1 MDWYADGPNFRF
13 TTSLMK
19 DNAHP
24 SSRPV
29 HARVVVV
36 EDDVELR
43 DAILIPG
50 LAEFGFEACGV
61 ASAEALYRHILGNA
75 CDLVVLDVGLPNE
88 DGFSA
93 AAHLRTA
100 LGMKVGIVMLTGR
113 VGGEDRV
120 RGLEG
125 GADAYLAKPVEVEV
139 LAATLHSLIRRMRSG
154 GTSALA
160 GGASS
165 NEPVWRLESD
175 GWCVR
180 SPSGKSV
187 ALTLAERRILSR
199 LVANAGEPVQR
210 EALIADLTDDVDNFD
225 PHRLEMIVHR
235 LRRKV
240 EDRSGEILP
249 LRAVRGAGYAFSAV
263 G

>member
-1 MDWYADGPNFRF
+1 M
-13 TTSLMK
+13 TE
-19 DNAHP
+19 NAHA
-24 SSRPV
+24 SSRQV

-36 EDDVELR
+36 EDDIELR
-43 DAILIPG
+43 DVILVPG
-50 LAEFGFEACGV
+50 LADHGFDVCGV

-113 VGGEDRV
+113 VGGDDRV

-139 LAATLHSLIRRMRSG
+139 LAATLHSLVRRMRAEASPEAAAAA
-154 GTSALA
+154 TS
-160 GGASS
+160 S
-165 NEPVWRLESD
+165 PQWRLESD

-180 SPSGKSV
+180 SPTGKQV

-210 EALIADLTDDVDNFD
+210 EDLIADLTDDVDSFD

-249 LRAVRGAGYAFSAV
+249 LRAVRGAGYAFSVA

>member
-1 MDWYADGPNFRF
+1 MNSRLA
-13 TTSLMK
+13 TSLMK
-19 DNAHP
+19 DIAHA

-29 HARVVVV
+29 HAHVVVV
-36 EDDVELR
+36 EDDTELR

-113 VGGEDRV
+113 VGGDDRV

-139 LAATLHSLIRRMRSG
+139 LAATLHSLIRRMR
-154 GTSALA
+154 A
-160 GGASS
+160 GITAERMAVDATP
-165 NEPVWRLESD
+165 NAVWRLESD

-180 SPSGKSV
+180 SPTGKSV

-199 LVANAGEPVQR
+199 LVANAGEPVLR
-210 EALIADLTDDVDNFD
+210 DALIADLTDDVDSFD

-240 EDRSGEILP
+240 EDRSGEVLP
-249 LRAVRGAGYAFSAV
+249 LRAVRGAGYAFSAA

>member
-1 MDWYADGPNFRF
+1 MDWYADGPYLRF
-13 TTSLMK
+13 ATSLMK
-19 DNAHP
+19 DNAHAA
-24 SSRPV
+24 SRPV

-36 EDDVELR
+36 EDDIELR
-43 DAILIPG
+43 DVILVPG
-50 LAEFGFEACGV
+50 LADHGFDVRGV

-113 VGGEDRV
+113 VGGDDRV

-139 LAATLHSLIRRMRSG
+139 LAATLHSLVRRMQAEVSPEAAA
-154 GTSALA
+154 TS
-160 GGASS
+160 S
-165 NEPVWRLESD
+165 PQWRLESD

-180 SPSGKSV
+180 SPTGKQV

-210 EALIADLTDDVDNFD
+210 EDLIADLTDDVDSFD

-249 LRAVRGAGYAFSAV
+249 LRAVRGAGYAFSVA

>member
-1 MDWYADGPNFRF
+1 
-13 TTSLMK
+13 MK
-19 DNAHP
+19 DNVNAD
-24 SSRPV
+24 SRSV

-36 EDDVELR
+36 EDDAELR
-43 DAILIPG
+43 DAILVPG
-50 LAEFGFEACGV
+50 LAEFGFDTCGV
-61 ASAEALYRHILGNA
+61 ASAEALYRHILGNS

-93 AAHLRTA
+93 AAHLRSA

-113 VGGEDRV
+113 AIGEDRV
-120 RGLEG
+120 RGLES
-125 GADAYLAKPVEVEV
+125 GADAYLAKPVEMEV
-139 LAATLHSLIRRMRSG
+139 LAATLHSLIRRMRAGVSSEI
-154 GTSALA
+154 SAV
-160 GGASS
+160 GSS
-165 NEPVWRLESD
+165 SATVWRLESD

-180 SPSGKSV
+180 TPSGKSV
-187 ALTLAERRILSR
+187 ALTLAERRILAR
-199 LVANAGEPVQR
+199 LAANAGEPVQR
-210 EALIADLTDDVDNFD
+210 DVLIADLTDDVDSFD

-249 LRAVRGAGYAFSAV
+249 LRAVRGAGYALSTA

>member
-1 MDWYADGPNFRF
+1 MNENTRA
-13 TTSLMK
+13 
-19 DNAHP
+19 
-24 SSRPV
+24 SSSQF

-36 EDDVELR
+36 EDDIELR
-43 DAILIPG
+43 DAILVPG
-50 LAEFGFEACGV
+50 LTDHGFDTCGV
-61 ASAEALYRHILGNA
+61 ASAEALYRHVLGNA

-93 AAHLRTA
+93 AAHLRAA

-113 VGGEDRV
+113 AGGGDRV

-139 LAATLHSLIRRMRSG
+139 LAATLHSLIRRMRVEVSPGPMAAASG
-154 GTSALA
+154 VPH
-160 GGASS
+160 ASL
-165 NEPVWRLESD
+165 WRLESD

-180 SPSGKSV
+180 SPTGRQV

-199 LVANAGEPVQR
+199 LAANAGEPVQR
-210 EALIADLTDDVDNFD
+210 DVLISDLTDDVDSFD

-249 LRAVRGAGYAFSAV
+249 LRAVRGAGYAFSAA